1 MRPRLRGRGVPDDYM
16 LGDVAVDWDLP
27 RGYAYRSVHLVD
39 GEMRNLLVAI
49 PIPGDPRRYRLSLAA
64 PPELWEEGVDLSV
77 APSLE
82 FLAAATAPMLPAEA
96 RVGDLRW
103 SSFYRISH
111 RIAPPC
117 RRE

>member
-1 MRPRLRGRGVPDDYM
+1 
-16 LGDVAVDWDLP
+16 
-27 RGYAYRSVHLVD
+27 VHLVD